1 MSDDI
6 AKELAVLDR
15 FLTLWILLAMSL
27 GVGARYFIPGMDS
40 FIGRFQIGTTNIP
53 IAMGLI
59 ITPAQE

>member
-1 MSDDI
+1 
-6 AKELAVLDR
+6 
-15 FLTLWILLAMSL
+15 MSL
-27 GVGARYFIPGMDS
+27 GVGAGYFISGMDS